1 METVDSQE
9 TDKRERV
16 LGYPN
21 FLPTLEVT
29 LSVCTRRGQYLLIPD
44 TQRVNKVTQ
53 WEAEVLN
60 VARNVEWLL
69 VIG

>member
-9 TDKRERV
+9 RDKREQV

-29 LSVCTRRGQYLLIPD
+29 LSVCSQRGQYLLIPD

-60 VARNVEWLL
+60 VARNVE
-69 VIG
+69 